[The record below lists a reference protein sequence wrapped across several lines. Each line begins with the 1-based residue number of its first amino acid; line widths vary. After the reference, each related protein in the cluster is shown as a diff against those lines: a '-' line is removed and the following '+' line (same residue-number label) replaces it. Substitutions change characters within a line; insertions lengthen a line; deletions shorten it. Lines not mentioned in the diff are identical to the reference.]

1 MKSER
6 IILVVVFLICSFAV
20 GTAFAAYEIQE
31 PDWCVV
37 DCGLSDT
44 IGTGDYAD
52 GLDTGDN
59 IGYRLDSS
67 IGPLGEDDWE
77 PALPS
82 GTIVESGFYQVNSS
96 SWVENPTFVFNDAEI
111 SSTTIKF
118 KLQSDI
124 NPDWTQYAVAFST
137 GVNLSDL
144 FTGIIYYIKKDGS
157 IGTSFSESNDWN
169 SASFYEGIELTG
181 LNPNT
186 IYGFKIKSRIPPPEL
201 LSTGWSGNTDNYTWT
216 HIETPGISV
225 QVYITSATVTAA
237 GQFSNLGAG
246 ASGINFGIDGSYA
259 GWTTAT
265 SHTFTNLNDNTSYN
279 FNVKARNGK
288 PYETNVVSTSK
299 YTLCG
304 PPRNPSITN
313 IAYSSLTLSWSHS
326 SLGAPDHYHIKEN
339 EVPIQDNYTLLSL
352 DRANLENVNF
362 RYTYKI
368 YAVNQA
374 NETDEISSVSISAY
388 TSCSIPPA
396 PQILDVSADTS
407 QITIDPGNN
416 PWYTDFS
423 IRVSGAGTTNFV
435 QNDHAIGSGE
445 VFNTA
450 ADWESPLTIST
461 LLSNVEYDISVQA
474 KNMSGAVTGYGTS
487 VSSCTYAAVP
497 GLGVVEVTIDSVNIT
512 IQEGDNSPPTEYAIY
527 QEINMGGGWQ
537 QQGYLQLGGGTNP
550 VNPVWQTKD
559 DWGSGGFIVS
569 GLTLSAYGFRWKA
582 QARRTITGYSKKET
596 NWSLYAYAGN
606 VVITP
611 TAAIGMIKL
620 DAGTAYYYD
629 TNQTVTFTAIGV
641 DEIHY
646 TYTTNGSDPADPT
659 LSSPGGSPPVAFL
672 LTALAGESKTYRIK
686 AKAWQGTVE
695 SDEGGVWIVVI
706 DRQPPTINSFNIVE
720 KPYTTSQKITLSIWA
735 TDADYMKIEGD
746 VTNAPVWIGYSNSRT
761 VLLTEGAGNK
771 TVSVTV
777 KDEAGNESSPA
788 SDSIIYDPTPPNITG
803 FRIEEGDYTD
813 ARQNMHLIEIDATAA
828 NLMWIDGDVENDS
841 VTKEWIA
848 YSDSAQVTLTS
859 GDGPKTVTI
868 KVANTVGTEAGPVS
882 DTITLDTTP
891 PQNPTLVLS
900 DPDSPN
906 PEYTNYEY
914 VVVSIT
920 NLDTDVVEYILSET
934 QATQPSATAT
944 WWPVPIPATYQL
956 SPGDG
961 EKKVYIWVKD
971 VVNHINGGAAFDTVT
986 LDTQRP
992 GSPSLSIDGGPYA
1005 NSQDVSLQISATGAS
1020 SMWIDKDVINDS
1032 TTKEWINYNTSA
1044 QVTLTPGDG
1053 DKTITIKF
1061 RDEAGNETLPISYTI
1076 TLEATPPVI
1085 GGDIEAQFVEHDTP
1099 LQEGIETGC
1108 QTPTFI
1114 WKATDT
1120 LSGVNG
1126 FSYSF
1131 SPVTTV
1137 QPDDTIDTTT
1147 DSVLLPLT
1155 TSYID
1160 GTYYFKVK
1168 AMDNA
1173 GNFSLVESFVY
1184 EYKADS
1190 VSPEATIQVEGKERV
1205 GDEVKGVKANAIPE
1219 IDFTEEVWGANQYV
1233 QVELIRDNE
1242 GKQYENRIVSCEI
1255 SSSTA
1260 LLWKIDPGKDWE
1272 GNYTYRITA
1281 KDGVEDNAGNS
1292 LKEEKKLTFTTMLD
1306 RTKRNVVMRES
1317 DPKTKMM
1324 LEANALK
1331 ENGYVSIN
1339 LEALPLKVAGA
1350 REAKEVNEEA
1360 IIEADEKAKNNAD
1373 IYCYNL
1379 RESMREISGYNTEGG
1394 KMVLDNFLNTV
1405 YLELPYG
1412 DSDKDGIVDSTAETS
1427 ARVRVQTLSIYWLD
1441 EEHKLWVKVSGTK
1454 VDREKNV
1461 ASARVIGFGTYTLMG
1476 GGFYDLAD
1484 AYAYPVPYKPNDG
1497 LSTTGEETSGITFTN
1512 LSSDAEIKIYTIT
1525 GELVK
1530 KLIHK
1535 TGFVKEWYPVE
1546 NEKGEKV
1553 VSGVYIY
1560 YITNKDQHKSGKLV
1574 IIR

>member
-1 MKSER
+1 MKREKL
-6 IILVVVFLICSFAV
+6 IFVVLFMVCSFAA
-20 GTAFAAYEIQE
+20 GTVFAQYELQE

-52 GLDTGDN
+52 GLDTGDS

-77 PALPS
+77 PAVPS
-82 GTIVESGFYQVNSS
+82 GTIVESGFYQVNYST
-96 SWVENPTFVFNDAEI
+96 WVENPTFVFNDTEI

-118 KLQSDI
+118 KLQSD
-124 NPDWTQYAVAFST
+124 NPDWTQYAIAFST

-144 FTGIIYYIKKDGS
+144 FTGTIYYIKKDGS
-157 IGTSFSESNDWN
+157 VGTSFSESNDWN
-169 SASFYEGIELTG
+169 PASFYEGIGLTG

-201 LSTGWSGNTDNYTWT
+201 LSTDWSGNTDNYTWT

-225 QVYITSATVTAA
+225 KVYITSATVTAV

-246 ASGINFGIDGSYA
+246 ASGINFGRNGSWA

-265 SHTFTNLNDNTSYN
+265 SHTFTSLTHNTSYT
-279 FNVKARNGK
+279 FSAKARNGRQ
-288 PYETNVVSTSK
+288 YETAVVSASK

-304 PPRNPSITN
+304 PPRNPNITN
-313 IAYSSLTLSWSHS
+313 VTSFSLRLGWSHS

-339 EVPIQDNYTLLSL
+339 EEAIQDDYTQLSL
-352 DRANLENVNF
+352 DRASLEYVNF

-388 TSCSIPPA
+388 TSCSIPPG

-416 PWYTDFS
+416 PWYSDFS

-435 QNDHAIGSGE
+435 QNDHTIGSGE

-497 GLGVVEVTIDSVNIT
+497 SLSVEQKGPNSVTIT
-512 IQEGDNSPPTEYAIY
+512 ILEGTNSPPTEYAIQGY
-527 QEINMGGGWQ
+527 RFDGIWSYLGWLDTDETFYPSGERWHTKDEWGGG
-537 QQGYLQLGGGTNP
+537 
-550 VNPVWQTKD
+550 
-559 DWGSGGFIVS
+559 SGF
-569 GLTLSAYGFRWKA
+569 TLSLNLSYGYRFRAK
-582 QARRTITGYSKKET
+582 ARRTIPGYSKKET
-596 NWSLYAYAGN
+596 GLSANAYVGN
-606 VVITP
+606 VVVTP
-611 TAAIGMIKL
+611 SANIGVL
-620 DAGTAYYYD
+620 ELNAGTAYYYN

-641 DEIHY
+641 DQIHY

-659 LSSPGGSPPVAFL
+659 LSSPGGSPPVAFA
-672 LTALAGESKTYRIK
+672 LTASAGESNTYRIK
-686 AKAWQGTVE
+686 AKAWQGAVE
-695 SDEGGVWIVVI
+695 SDAGGVWIVVI
-706 DRQPPTINSFNIVE
+706 DRQPPTINSFSIVE

-735 TDADYMKIEGD
+735 TDADYMKIEGA
-746 VTNAPVWIGYSNSRT
+746 VTNAPIWIDYSNSKT
-761 VLLTEGAGNK
+761 VLLTEGAGEK

-803 FRIEEGDYTD
+803 FRIKEGDYTD

-848 YSDSAQVTLTS
+848 YGDSAQVTLTS

-882 DTITLDTTP
+882 DTITLDTKP

-914 VVVSIT
+914 VVVSLT

-944 WWPVPIPATYQL
+944 WWPKPIPATYHL
-956 SPGDG
+956 SPVDGD
-961 EKKVYIWVKD
+961 KKVYIWVKD
-971 VVNHINGGAAFDTVT
+971 VVGHINAGPALDTIT
-986 LDTQRP
+986 LDTTP
-992 GSPSLSIDGGPYA
+992 PENPSLSIDGGPYA
-1005 NSQDVSLQISATGAS
+1005 NSPDVTLQISATDANLRD
-1020 SMWIDKDVINDS
+1020 MWIEEDVTGSN
-1032 TTKEWINYNTSA
+1032 TGKWIPYATA
-1044 QVTLTPGDG
+1044 ETVTLSAGDG
-1053 DKTITIKF
+1053 PKIITIKF

-1085 GGDIEAQFVEHDTP
+1085 EGDIEASFVQHDNTP
-1099 LQEGIETGC
+1099 LPEATETGC
-1108 QTPTFI
+1108 QSPTFI

-1120 LSGVNG
+1120 LSGIG
-1126 FSYSF
+1126 GYSYSF
-1131 SPVTTV
+1131 SPVATV
-1137 QPDDTIDTTT
+1137 QPTIDITT
-1147 DSVLLPLT
+1147 DSILLQLT
-1155 TSYID
+1155 TSYAD

-1173 GNFSLVESFVY
+1173 NNFSSVETFVY

-1205 GDEVKGVKANAIPE
+1205 EDEVKGVKANAVPE
-1219 IDFTEEVWGANQYV
+1219 IEFTEEVWGAKEYV

-1242 GKQYENRIVSCEI
+1242 GKEYKDKIVSCEI
-1255 SSSTA
+1255 NSITA
-1260 LLWKIDPGKDWE
+1260 LLWNIDPGKDWD
-1272 GNYTYRITA
+1272 GNYTYKITA
-1281 KDGVEDNAGNS
+1281 KDEVEDNAGNS

-1306 RTKRNVVMRES
+1306 RTKRNVVMWES
-1317 DPKTKMM
+1317 DPKTKMI
-1324 LEANALK
+1324 LEANALN
-1331 ENGYVSIN
+1331 EDGYVLIN
-1339 LEALPLKVAGA
+1339 LEPLPLKGAGA
-1350 REAKEVNEEA
+1350 IEAKEVNEEA
-1360 IIEADEKAKNNAD
+1360 IIAADEKAKNNAD

-1379 RESMREISGYNTEGG
+1379 RESMREISGYDTEGG
-1394 KMVLDNFLNTV
+1394 KMVLDKFLNTV

-1412 DSDKDGIVDSTAETS
+1412 DANDDGIVDSTEETS

-1454 VDREKNV
+1454 VDKEKKV
-1461 ASARVIGFGTYTLMG
+1461 AGARVIGFGTYTLMG

-1484 AYAYPVPYKPNDG
+1484 SYAYPVPYKPNDG
-1497 LSTTGEETSGITFTN
+1497 LSTTGDETSGITFTN

-1530 KLIHK
+1530 KLVHK

-1560 YITNKDQHKSGKLV
+1560 YITNKNQHKSGKLV